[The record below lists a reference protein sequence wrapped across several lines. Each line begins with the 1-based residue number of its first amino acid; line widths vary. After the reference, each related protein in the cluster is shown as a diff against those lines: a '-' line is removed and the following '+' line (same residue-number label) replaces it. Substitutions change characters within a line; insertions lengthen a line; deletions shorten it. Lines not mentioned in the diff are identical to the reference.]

1 MEEKRT
7 YCVYK
12 HTCIAKGDSYGKVY
26 IGITGRPPQKRWRD
40 GKNYGHSLYF
50 NNAIKKYGWDNFSHE
65 ILETGLSRSEAA
77 KAERRYIKEYH
88 SKDPAYGFNLT
99 DGGDSL
105 VGSES
110 PVARPVVV
118 FDARSGIRLY
128 DFETQAEADQEL
140 GITSCGVLRGESKTT
155 HGYIVKYLDDVGAM
169 MVLPRNMRFRPR
181 SQPMKE
187 KPVDRFSLD
196 GKYIDTFPSVKVAAQ
211 VLYVPSPDAIG
222 RAARGASKSAAG
234 YQWRFHSEGITIL
247 PPLKPCWVVRK
258 ESGGYAGRAIDQID
272 LNTGSVIHT
281 YPSLREAARAV
292 NGNRWDMKTVA
303 DKKNGK
309 KSAAGYGWR
318 YHEE

>member
-12 HTCIAKGDSYGKVY
+12 HTCVAKGDSYGKVY

-99 DGGDSL
+99 AGGDAL
-105 VGSES
+105 IGSEN
-110 PVARPVVV
+110 PVAKPVVV
-118 FDARSGIRLY
+118 FDAKTGIRLY
-128 DFETQAEADQEL
+128 DFETQSEADLAL
-140 GITSCGVLRGESKTT
+140 GINSCHVLRGEMKTS
-155 HGYIVKYLDDVGAM
+155 HGFIIRYLDEVGCM
-169 MVLPRNMRFRPR
+169 MMLPPDMRFRPR

-187 KPVDRFSLD
+187 KPIDRFSLT
-196 GKYIDTFPSVKVAAQ
+196 GEYIDTFPSVVAAATS
-211 VLYVPSPDAIG
+211 LCIPSVDAIG
-222 RAARGASKSAAG
+222 RAARGKAKSSAG
-234 YQWRFHSEGITIL
+234 YQWRYHSDGIVSL
-247 PPLKPCWVVRK
+247 PPLKPRWEVRK
-258 ESGGYAGRAIDQID
+258 ENGGYAGKPIDKID
-272 LNTGSVIHT
+272 LVTGDVIDT
-281 YPSLREAARAV
+281 YPSVREAARAV
-292 NGNRWDMKTVA
+292 NGNRWNIKTIA
-303 DKKNGK
+303 ENTSGK
-309 KSAAGYGWR
+309 KSASGYGWR